1 MLLRAIVA
9 ALTLVVVAL
18 RLKSNREN
26 VVEIDRG
33 REGNLDDD
41 I

>member
-26 VVEIDRG
+26 GVEIDRG